1 MMTEI
6 YWKAFLAAIIT
17 AIVVKLFGCKWGIV
31 LLFAASFIGWVVG
44 LILLIVATEW
54 LRDFWKKLKRR
65 P

>member
-17 AIVVKLFGCKWGIV
+17 VILVKLFGCKWGI
-31 LLFAASFIGWVVG
+31 LFLFAASFIGWVMG
-44 LILLIVATEW
+44 FILLIAASEG
-54 LRDFWKKLKRR
+54 LRDFWNRLKRR

>member
-17 AIVVKLFGCKWGIV
+17 VIAAKFFGCNWGIV
-31 LLFAASFIGWVVG
+31 LLFAISFIGWIIG
-44 LILLIVATEW
+44 LILLIAVSEW
-54 LRDFWKKLKRR
+54 LRDLWKKLKRR